1 MSQKRYAVIGHPI
14 GHTMSPFIHKRLF
27 EMRDIDADYGV
38 YDIPTEDLIG
48 KIQELKS
55 LDGFNITIPHKQA
68 IIPFL
73 KQMDQKASLY
83 QSVNTVKN
91 NGCLEG
97 YTTDPDGFLSAL
109 GQAGIPLKG
118 RVVILGTG
126 GVARTIAYEATMAGC
141 FVMLAVR
148 RKSLSHAASLS
159 GALRNDVHNGDTEP
173 CRLDCLSGHI
183 DLLINA
189 TPVGM
194 YPQIDEMPVGREI
207 LENTEYVFD
216 AVYNPME
223 TKLLK
228 TAREC
233 GCKVLGGLSMLVW
246 QAAASHK
253 IWDGSQ
259 YTYDEIAALCE
270 ETKQELLRV
279 FPG

>member
-1 MSQKRYAVIGHPI
+1 M
-14 GHTMSPFIHKRLF
+14 
-27 EMRDIDADYGV
+27 
-38 YDIPTEDLIG
+38 
-48 KIQELKS
+48 
-55 LDGFNITIPHKQA
+55 
-68 IIPFL
+68 
-73 KQMDQKASLY
+73 
-83 QSVNTVKN
+83 
-91 NGCLEG
+91 
-97 YTTDPDGFLSAL
+97 
-109 GQAGIPLKG
+109 
-118 RVVILGTG
+118 
-126 GVARTIAYEATMAGC
+126 
-141 FVMLAVR
+141 
-148 RKSLSHAASLS
+148 
-159 GALRNDVHNGDTEP
+159 HNGDTET

-279 FPG
+279 FPLGDRRHGTDKAQYRSLRLYGLRKIHGGKKAFQMTQMEFVDMDGYIEKRAGMKIPDILKNTAKASSGTWSTRPPWSFLSGAAMWWPPAAAP

>member
-126 GVARTIAYEATMAGC
+126 GVARTIADLEGCEQIQPSHLAEAIGYRNLDREDWAG
-141 FVMLAVR
+141 
-148 RKSLSHAASLS
+148 
-159 GALRNDVHNGDTEP
+159 
-173 CRLDCLSGHI
+173 
-183 DLLINA
+183 
-189 TPVGM
+189 
-194 YPQIDEMPVGREI
+194 
-207 LENTEYVFD
+207 
-216 AVYNPME
+216 
-223 TKLLK
+223 
-228 TAREC
+228 
-233 GCKVLGGLSMLVW
+233 
-246 QAAASHK
+246 
-253 IWDGSQ
+253 
-259 YTYDEIAALCE
+259 
-270 ETKQELLRV
+270 
-279 FPG
+279 

>member
-27 EMRDIDADYGV
+27 ELRGIDADYGV

-48 KIQELKS
+48 KIQELKT

-73 KQMDQKASLY
+73 KRMDQKASLF

-91 NGCLEG
+91 GDSLEG

-109 GQAGIPLKG
+109 CQAGFPLKG
-118 RVVILGTG
+118 RVVILGAG
-126 GVARTIAYEATMAGC
+126 GVARTMAYEATMAGC
-141 FVMLAVR
+141 FVVLAVR
-148 RKSLSHAASLS
+148 PKSLSHAAALS
-159 GALRNDVHNGDTEP
+159 GAIRNDVHNGDTET

-194 YPQIDEMPVGREI
+194 YPNPDEMPVSREV
-207 LENTEYVFD
+207 LEDTDYVFD
-216 AVYNPME
+216 AVYNPMD
-223 TKLLK
+223 TKLVK

-233 GCKVLGGLSMLVW
+233 GCKALGGLSMLVW
-246 QAAASHK
+246 QAAAAHQ

-259 YTYDEIAALCE
+259 YTCDEIAALCE
-270 ETKQELLRV
+270 ETKRELLRL
-279 FPG
+279 FPE

>member
-27 EMRDIDADYGV
+27 DLRGLDADYGI

-48 KIQELKS
+48 KIQELKT

-73 KQMDQKASLY
+73 KRLDQKASLF

-91 NGCLEG
+91 DDGLEG

-109 GQAGIPLKG
+109 CQAGFPLRG
-118 RVVILGTG
+118 RVVILGAG
-126 GVARTIAYEATMAGC
+126 GVARTMAYEATMAGC
-141 FVMLAVR
+141 FVVLAVR
-148 RKSLSHAASLS
+148 PKSLSRAAALS
-159 GALRNDVHNGDTEP
+159 GAIRNDVHNGDTET

-194 YPQIDEMPVGREI
+194 YPNADEMPVSREV
-207 LENTEYVFD
+207 LEDTDYVFD
-216 AVYNPME
+216 AVYNPMD
-223 TKLLK
+223 TKLVK

-233 GCKVLGGLSMLVW
+233 GCKALGGLSMLVW
-246 QAAASHK
+246 QAAAAHQ

-259 YTYDEIAALCE
+259 YTCDEIAALCE
-270 ETKQELLRV
+270 ETKQELLRL
-279 FPG
+279 FPE

>member
-1 MSQKRYAVIGHPI
+1 MSQKHYAVIGHPI

-27 EMRDIDADYGV
+27 EMRDVDADYSV
-38 YDIPTEDLIG
+38 YDIPTEELNG
-48 KIQELKS
+48 KIQELKN

-73 KQMDQKASLY
+73 SQLDKKASLY
-83 QSVNTVKN
+83 QSVNTVSN

-109 GQAGIPLKG
+109 QQAEIPLKG

-126 GVARTIAYEATMAGC
+126 GVARTMAYEATMAGC

-148 RKSLSHAASLS
+148 RKSLIHAAALS
-159 GALRNDVHNGDTEP
+159 GALRNDVHNGDTET
-173 CRLDCLSGHI
+173 CRIDCLSGHI

-194 YPQIDEMPVGREI
+194 YPHVDEMPIDREI
-207 LENTEYVFD
+207 LEDTDYVFD
-216 AVYNPME
+216 AVYNPLE
-223 TKLLK
+223 TKLVK
-228 TAREC
+228 AAREC
-233 GCKVLGGLSMLVW
+233 GCKALGGLSMLVW

-259 YTYDEIAALCE
+259 YTFDEITALCE
-270 ETKQELLRV
+270 ETKRELLRV
-279 FPG
+279 FPE

>member
-97 YTTDPDGFLSAL
+97 YTTDPDGFLSA
-109 GQAGIPLKG
+109 
-118 RVVILGTG
+118 
-126 GVARTIAYEATMAGC
+126 RTIAYEATMAGC

-159 GALRNDVHNGDTEP
+159 GALRNDVHNGDTET

>member
-27 EMRDIDADYGV
+27 ELRGIDADYGV

-48 KIQELKS
+48 KIQELKT

-73 KQMDQKASLY
+73 KRLDQKASLF

-91 NGCLEG
+91 DGGLEG

-109 GQAGIPLKG
+109 CQAGFPLKG
-118 RVVILGTG
+118 RVVILGAG
-126 GVARTIAYEATMAGC
+126 GVARTMAYEATMAGC
-141 FVMLAVR
+141 SVVLAVR
-148 RKSLSHAASLS
+148 PKSLSHAAALS
-159 GALRNDVHNGDTEP
+159 GAIRNDVHNGDTET

-194 YPQIDEMPVGREI
+194 YPNPDEMPVSREV
-207 LENTEYVFD
+207 LEDTDYVFD
-216 AVYNPME
+216 AVYNPMD
-223 TKLLK
+223 TKLVK

-233 GCKVLGGLSMLVW
+233 GCKALGGLSMLVW
-246 QAAASHK
+246 QAAAAHQ

-259 YTYDEIAALCE
+259 YTCDEIAALCE
-270 ETKQELLRV
+270 ETKRELLRL
-279 FPG
+279 FPE

>member
-27 EMRDIDADYGV
+27 ELRGIDADYGV

-48 KIQELKS
+48 KIQELKT

-73 KQMDQKASLY
+73 KRMDQKASLF

-91 NGCLEG
+91 GDSLEG

-109 GQAGIPLKG
+109 CQAGFPLRG
-118 RVVILGTG
+118 RVVILGAG
-126 GVARTIAYEATMAGC
+126 GVARTMAYEATMAGC
-141 FVMLAVR
+141 FVVLAVR
-148 RKSLSHAASLS
+148 PKSLSHAAALS
-159 GALRNDVHNGDTEP
+159 GAIRNDVHNGDTET

-194 YPQIDEMPVGREI
+194 HPNPDEMPVSREV
-207 LENTEYVFD
+207 LEDTDYVFD
-216 AVYNPME
+216 AVYNPMD
-223 TKLLK
+223 TKLVK

-233 GCKVLGGLSMLVW
+233 GCKALGGLSMLVW
-246 QAAASHK
+246 QAAAAHQ

-259 YTYDEIAALCE
+259 YTCDEIAALCE
-270 ETKQELLRV
+270 ETKRELLRL
-279 FPG
+279 FPE

>member
-1 MSQKRYAVIGHPI
+1 MYKR
-14 GHTMSPFIHKRLF
+14 
-27 EMRDIDADYGV
+27 
-38 YDIPTEDLIG
+38 
-48 KIQELKS
+48 Q
-55 LDGFNITIPHKQA
+55 
-68 IIPFL
+68 
-73 KQMDQKASLY
+73 
-83 QSVNTVKN
+83 VKN

-159 GALRNDVHNGDTEP
+159 GALRNDVHNGDTET

>member
-27 EMRDIDADYGV
+27 ELRGIDADYGV

-48 KIQELKS
+48 KIQELKT

-73 KQMDQKASLY
+73 KRMDQKASLF

-91 NGCLEG
+91 GDSLEG

-109 GQAGIPLKG
+109 CQAGFPLRG
-118 RVVILGTG
+118 RVVILGAG
-126 GVARTIAYEATMAGC
+126 GVARTMAYEATMAGC
-141 FVMLAVR
+141 FVVLAVR
-148 RKSLSHAASLS
+148 PKSLSHAAALS
-159 GALRNDVHNGDTEP
+159 GAIRNDVHNGDTET

-194 YPQIDEMPVGREI
+194 YPNPDEMPVSREV
-207 LENTEYVFD
+207 LEDTDYVFD
-216 AVYNPME
+216 AVYNPMD
-223 TKLLK
+223 TKLVK

-233 GCKVLGGLSMLVW
+233 GCKALGGLSMLVW
-246 QAAASHK
+246 QAAAAHQ

-259 YTYDEIAALCE
+259 YTCDEIAALCE
-270 ETKQELLRV
+270 ETKRELLRL
-279 FPG
+279 FPE

>member
-159 GALRNDVHNGDTEP
+159 GALRNDVHNGDTET

-233 GCKVLGGLSMLVW
+233 GCKVLGGISMLVLL
-246 QAAASHK
+246 AAA
-253 IWDGSQ
+253 
-259 YTYDEIAALCE
+259 
-270 ETKQELLRV
+270 
-279 FPG
+279 

>member
-27 EMRDIDADYGV
+27 ELRGLDADYSV

-48 KIQELKS
+48 KFQELKT

-73 KQMDQKASLY
+73 KGLDQKASLF
-83 QSVNTVKN
+83 QSVNTVN
-91 NGCLEG
+91 NDGGLKG

-109 GQAGIPLKG
+109 SQAGIPLRG
-118 RVVILGTG
+118 RVVILGAG
-126 GVARTIAYEATMAGC
+126 GVARTMAYEATMAGC
-141 FVMLAVR
+141 FVVLAVR
-148 RKSLSHAASLS
+148 PKSLSHAASLS
-159 GALRNDVHNGDTEP
+159 GAIRNDVHNGDTET

-194 YPQIDEMPVGREI
+194 YPNADEMPVSREI
-207 LENTEYVFD
+207 LEDTDYVFD
-216 AVYNPME
+216 AVYNPMD
-223 TKLLK
+223 TQLVK

-233 GCKVLGGLSMLVW
+233 GCKALGGLSMLVW
-246 QAAASHK
+246 QAAAAHK
-253 IWDGSQ
+253 VWDGSE
-259 YTYDEIAALCE
+259 YTADEITALCE
-270 ETKQELLRV
+270 ETKQELLRH
-279 FPG
+279 FPE